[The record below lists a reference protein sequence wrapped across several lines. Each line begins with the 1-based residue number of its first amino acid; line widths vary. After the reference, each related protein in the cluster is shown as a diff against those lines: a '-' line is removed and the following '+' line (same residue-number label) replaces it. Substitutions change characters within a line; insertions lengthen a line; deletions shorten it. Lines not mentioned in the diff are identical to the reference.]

1 MSSNVIDAVKHMHIK
16 RCMYPNCNSKSAI
29 KSHALQ
35 NNGVI
40 SRLAIDNH
48 VLMPYVQRS
57 ATYLEKNKFFR
68 KKLKSIGKNEATTF
82 YGFCKKHDD
91 QLFAP
96 IEKEEWFINK
106 DNEFLFAYRTLCSQ
120 LKNKE
125 ETIARLKA
133 ENASYEMLEEKALP
147 VQDLSRVKEI
157 CDKFLTGK
165 LKKSPLSTIAWQLGK
180 INFSYDAMYQPS
192 YDFSGETI
200 SEDEDRINY
209 PLFITVLPYKDHSIA
224 FISWLAKDTSRFHDL
239 IPGLKKLSMKE
250 RQIYLTNVAL
260 RGTDDLVISPRVENK
275 ISQDQVDLIEG
286 GYLDVLEAQIE
297 AAKYAA
303 IFQSTKSIDKLSA
316 NIMLESTS
324 LNLFEL

>member
-1 MSSNVIDAVKHMHIK
+1 MLSSNVIDAVKHMHIK
-16 RCMYPNCNSKSAI
+16 RCMYPNCDSKNTI

-40 SRLAIDNH
+40 SRLAVDNH

-68 KKLKSIGKNEATTF
+68 KKLKSIGKNEATIF

-96 IEKEEWFINK
+96 IEKEEWSINK

-120 LKNKE
+120 LKNKQ
-125 ETIARLKA
+125 ETVARLKA
-133 ENASYEMLEEKALP
+133 ENASSEMLKEEALP
-147 VQDLSRVKEI
+147 VYDLDRVKTV
-157 CDKFLTGK
+157 CDKFLTGE
-165 LKKSPLSTIAWQLGK
+165 LRKSPLSTIAWQLGK
-180 INFSYDAMYQPS
+180 MNFAYDAMYQPS

-200 SEDEDRINY
+200 SEGKDKINY

-224 FISWLAKDTSRFHDL
+224 FISWLAKDTPIFHDL
-239 IPGLKKLSMKE
+239 IPTLKKLSMKE

-275 ISQDQVDLIEG
+275 ISQDQIDLIEG
-286 GYLDVLEAQIE
+286 GYLEGL
-297 AAKYAA
+297 AAELLV
-303 IFQSTKSIDKLSA
+303 TKLSSK
-316 NIMLESTS
+316 IMLEATS

>member
-1 MSSNVIDAVKHMHIK
+1 MSSNVIDAVKHMYIK